1 MRRAG
6 LPILNNGFT
15 AHRTTDSELLGT
27 AGIRCPADAETMT
40 DHTENLYLDVGG
52 TAAFGVLH
60 QPDGMI
66 GRDVGVI
73 ICPPFGWDEICAY
86 RMLREWGRRL
96 ASSGHPALR
105 LTLPGCGDSAGTPH
119 DADRLDAWTDTVA
132 VAAEAVRTQT
142 TATAVV
148 AIGLGLGGL
157 LAYRAVT
164 RGAAIDGLV
173 LWATPARG
181 KDLVRQLRAFSRLE
195 YPQFFKGLPVPPPL
209 GDGELEAGGFLL
221 SAQTQTDLKAL
232 DLTTLGLPSGLPRGA
247 LLLERDGIA
256 VDQSLRDA
264 LESERVEVTVAA
276 GDGYAAMTSHP
287 QESQVPETAIVRVQS
302 WLEQRSGAA
311 DGGNR
316 QHGPSRVEVEIESV
330 DGTTIDETALQ
341 IPHDSVEL
349 SGVLAMPQGPRE
361 PVCVIFLHSGAI
373 RRVGPSRMW
382 VDVARRWAA
391 HGIPS
396 LRLDVEGIGDA
407 GGAVAPFRSD
417 EDFHNPRHLS
427 QVEAAIDLL
436 RERGVAERFV
446 LIGLCSGAFWSF
458 HVALDHPRVSACVL
472 VNPRALIYD
481 PALAPAR
488 DIRRSLSQPLTWRR
502 FRDNVTW
509 ARITAV
515 VRWLL
520 STVRQRLAQLA
531 TRQQAV
537 PLSDRVASQV
547 CALRDTG
554 KLVTLVF
561 AEREPL
567 EEELV
572 RSGVMAQMQDWP
584 TFTVE
589 RVAVHD
595 HTLRPM
601 WAQQQLYMAL
611 ERALERELRAHRV
624 VAA

>member
-1 MRRAG
+1 M
-6 LPILNNGFT
+6 I
-15 AHRTTDSELLGT
+15 
-27 AGIRCPADAETMT
+27 

-60 QPDGMI
+60 RPDEMI

-96 ASSGHPALR
+96 ASSGYPALR
-105 LTLPGCGDSAGTPH
+105 LTLPGCGDSAATPR

-132 VAAEAVRTQT
+132 VAAEAVRTRT

-157 LAYRAVT
+157 LAYRAVAH
-164 RGAAIDGLV
+164 GAAIDGLV
-173 LWATPARG
+173 LWATPALG

-195 YPQFFKGLPVPPPL
+195 YPQFFKGLPVPSPL

-221 SAQTQTDLKAL
+221 TAQTQTDLKAL
-232 DLTTLGLPSGLPRGA
+232 DLTTLGLPNALPRGA

-264 LESERVEVTVAA
+264 LESERVEVAVAA

-287 QESQVPETAIVRVQS
+287 QESRVPETAIARVQS

-311 DGGNR
+311 DGGDR
-316 QHGPSRVEVEIESV
+316 QQAPSAAEAEIESV

-341 IPHDSVEL
+341 IPYDSVEL

-391 HGIPS
+391 RGIPS
-396 LRLDVEGIGDA
+396 LRLDVEGVGDA

-417 EDFHNPRHLS
+417 EDFHNPRHLG
-427 QVEAAIDLL
+427 QVEAAIDFLHQ
-436 RERGVAERFV
+436 RGGAERFV

-488 DIRRSLSQPLTWRR
+488 DMRRSLSQPLTWRR
-502 FRDNVTW
+502 LRENVTR
-509 ARITAV
+509 ARVTAV
-515 VRWLL
+515 ARWLL
-520 STVRQRLAQLA
+520 STVRQRLVQLA
-531 TRQQAV
+531 TRQPAV
-537 PLSDRVASQV
+537 PLSDRVASQL

-554 KLVTLVF
+554 KLVTFVF

-572 RSGVMAQMQDWP
+572 GSSVMAQMHEWP

-601 WAQQQLYMAL
+601 WAQEQLYMAL